1 MAMIRYPEAKE
12 KMKNGSSSIMC
23 QNIHYNIS
31 YVVRYIYLSN
41 ILLSPSSVALA
52 VDGKVLAFKQVNER
66 NIHAEVI
73 TLFIEELV
81 NTANLTYN
89 DLDAIAVSCGPGSYT
104 GLRIGV
110 STAKGLCFALNK
122 PLIAIETLE
131 AMAYAIIGEKIVTVD
146 KDTLLCP
153 MIDARRMEVYC
164 ALFNQEGLKVRPTAA
179 DIIDEHSFRELLS
192 KHKILFFG
200 DGADKCEAVLGVNNN
215 AQFLPD
221 FVNSATYLTQKAAEK
236 FNEKQFEDIAYFEP
250 YYLKDFIAG
259 KKAL

>member
-1 MAMIRYPEAKE
+1 M
-12 KMKNGSSSIMC
+12 S
-23 QNIHYNIS
+23 
-31 YVVRYIYLSN
+31 V
-41 ILLSPSSVALA
+41 ILQIETATTSCSVALA
-52 VDGKVLAFKQVNER
+52 IDGNVLAFKQVNER

-73 TLFIEELV
+73 TLFIDELIT
-81 NTANLTYN
+81 TAALTYN

-131 AMAYAIIGEKIVTVD
+131 AMAYGIIDEKIMSVD
-146 KDTLLCP
+146 KDVLLCP

-164 ALFNQEGLKVRPTAA
+164 ALFNTDGLKVRATAA
-179 DIIDEHSFRELLS
+179 DIIDEHSFNELLNN
-192 KHKILFFG
+192 HKILFFG
-200 DGADKCEAVLGVNNN
+200 DGADKCEAVLGANSN
-215 AQFLPD
+215 AQFLPG
-221 FVNSATYLTQKAAEK
+221 FVNSATFLTQKAAEK
-236 FNEKQFEDIAYFEP
+236 FDKKEFEDVAYFEP

>member
-1 MAMIRYPEAKE
+1 M
-12 KMKNGSSSIMC
+12 S
-23 QNIHYNIS
+23 
-31 YVVRYIYLSN
+31 V
-41 ILLSPSSVALA
+41 ILQIETATTSCSVALA
-52 VDGKVLAFKQVNER
+52 IDGNVLAFKQVNER

-73 TLFIEELV
+73 TLFIEELISK
-81 NTANLTYN
+81 ASLTYN

-131 AMAYAIIGEKIVTVD
+131 AMAYAIIGEKIMEID
-146 KDTLLCP
+146 EDTLLCP

-164 ALFNQEGLKVRPTAA
+164 TLFNSKGLKVRSTAA
-179 DIIDEHSFRELLS
+179 DIIDEHSFNYYLS

-200 DGADKCEAVLGVNNN
+200 DGADKCKAVLGVNSN
-215 AQFLPD
+215 AQFLPG
-221 FVNSATYLTQKAAEK
+221 FVNSATYLTQKAIEK
-236 FNEKQFEDIAYFEP
+236 FNKNEFEDVAYFEP

-259 KKAL
+259 KKAV